1 MKQGFWKCC
10 LRTPESSPP
19 GLFRLSSR
27 VALFHNNTG
36 LPFHFV
42 DIYTDSTKAMKGNV
56 GALEWTKAAV
66 PNYPSSHCILHHHAL
81 QFLFTCL
88 FIGCAGSLQLCTG
101 FLWLWRVRPALWLRC
116 GGTSLWDEAPHCETR
131 HPTVRRGISL
141 WCEASPCEMRC
152 LTVRGGTASLWDEA
166 PHCAA
171 QAGAGCSR
179 WAQQLWCTGMWDL
192 LGPGIKSMSLDV
204 LQGIFLMTGPPWKP
218 LKIFKCQ
225 FELRIFNKA
234 GKHTNC
240 IYKSQILNP
249 CLFNILC
256 DEMGHTYTN
265 IQCSLQRKAIMWF
278 FKLPTHC
285 PGHFY
290 LKKNNWL
297 WLWRLRYLEDIF
309 LKTKWAI
316 TSRTVGSICCH

>member
-81 QFLFTCL
+81 QFPFTCL

-131 HPTVRRGISL
+131 HPTMRRGISL

-152 LTVRGGTASLWDEA
+152 LTVRGGASLCSTGWSWLQPVGSAVVVHGHVGSAWTRDQINVPWCVARNILNDWATMEA
-166 PHCAA
+166 P
-171 QAGAGCSR
+171 
-179 WAQQLWCTGMWDL
+179 
-192 LGPGIKSMSLDV
+192 
-204 LQGIFLMTGPPWKP
+204 
-218 LKIFKCQ
+218 
-225 FELRIFNKA
+225 
-234 GKHTNC
+234 
-240 IYKSQILNP
+240 
-249 CLFNILC
+249 
-256 DEMGHTYTN
+256 
-265 IQCSLQRKAIMWF
+265 
-278 FKLPTHC
+278 
-285 PGHFY
+285 
-290 LKKNNWL
+290 KN
-297 WLWRLRYLEDIF
+297 F
-309 LKTKWAI
+309 
-316 TSRTVGSICCH
+316 